1 MDHER
6 LTEEVLHGFSAELVR
21 KYWTP
26 KPFVRPTQHAEA
38 LNEEA
43 ADILAETE
51 QESSVEKHANE
62 LQTATV

>member
-1 MDHER
+1 
-6 LTEEVLHGFSAELVR
+6 LVR

-51 QESSVEKHANE
+51 QESSVEEDANE
-62 LQTATV
+62 LQTAAV